1 MQVLIVGSVQF
12 IDAFGKLIIIAI
24 TAKPSSWG
32 VVYHLQIL
40 KLCLCTMLL
49 GTVTSTSLAHACHG
63 NTEVAHLW

>member
-40 KLCLCTMLL
+40 KLCLCTMFIRYCDLNFPCPCM
-49 GTVTSTSLAHACHG
+49 SR
-63 NTEVAHLW
+63 